1 MTNDEYKRYLRLERD
16 MIECVSQIG
25 FLKRLLGDC
34 RHDAFDGAGYDWD
47 AIERFL
53 EDCLQGN
60 EDSLLEI
67 ESDWRAMKVIDMKEK
82 EILGIKE

>member
-1 MTNDEYKRYLRLERD
+1 MTNDEYRRFIRLEREMVD
-16 MIECVSQIG
+16 LVSDIA
-25 FLKRLLGDC
+25 FLKRLLDDC

-60 EDSLLEI
+60 KDTLI
-67 ESDWRAMKVIDMKEK
+67 ECEASWREMKIVDMKEK
-82 EILGIKE
+82 EILGTKE